1 MEQDTAAYVVQL
13 LCILCVDNL
22 PSGVGRSLCGGV
34 HEGPASVV
42 CMTITVL
49 LYRHTA
55 IPLSYRHR
63 LSLAHTQH
71 THARMHTHSAH
82 THAHTVP
89 FTFLCIRSDSPS
101 HLRKS
106 DRGESHRKRHRE
118 DSSSK
123 GKKARKEPLAKQ
135 QERSWLF
142 PNTRVRII
150 DRTYKQGKHYNEK
163 VSPALLL
170 LHSCCVVGE
179 VGP

>member
-1 MEQDTAAYVVQL
+1 MWCNYCV
-13 LCILCVDNL
+13 CILCVGNL
-22 PSGVGRSLCGGV
+22 PSGVGRSFCGGV

-42 CMTITVL
+42 CVTIVAL

-55 IPLSYRHR
+55 IPLSYKHR
-63 LSLAHTQH
+63 LSCSHTPHTHTQH
-71 THARMHTHSAH
+71 THTHTC
-82 THAHTVP
+82 TVP
-89 FTFLCIRSDSPS
+89 FTILCIRSDSPS
-101 HLRKS
+101 LLRKS
-106 DRGESHRKRHRE
+106 DRGESHRKRHKE

-123 GKKARKEPLAKQ
+123 SKKARKEPFAKQ

-150 DRTYKQGKHYNEK
+150 DQTYKQGKHYNEK

-170 LHSCCVVGE
+170 LHSCCVVGD